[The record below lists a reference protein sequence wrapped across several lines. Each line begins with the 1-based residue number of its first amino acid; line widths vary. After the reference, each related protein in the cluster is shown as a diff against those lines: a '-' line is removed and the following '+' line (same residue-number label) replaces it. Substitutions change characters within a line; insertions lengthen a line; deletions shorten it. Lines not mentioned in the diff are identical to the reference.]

1 VEYVTP
7 DGPVQYVTPDGPV
20 QYVTP
25 DGPVQY
31 VTPDGPVEYVEPDG
45 ASGYSEPEPGGT
57 YTYREDPAAY
67 FSGSD
72 DDQASGD
79 EPPAVAEADEP
90 APAYV
95 SAPETPTSTA
105 AEPETANDIQ
115 PELLPAYDA
124 GRGPQPYVAPHDP
137 NTGAQTEPF
146 RGPFEPHP
154 AQPKLSDLA
163 DPAALPAELTP
174 YSELSRTRTVLAED
188 TVTVGGP
195 AAGSG
200 EPAHEGSKEK
210 LEKIKDLY
218 LTVEAIGDDN
228 VDKHFDEL
236 QQRQRELISDYFKE
250 TGIGTG
256 EAPAT
261 QPDQP
266 RATDPGGAD
275 PGGADPGRADPGRAD
290 PGRADR
296 DS

>member
-1 VEYVTP
+1 VEYVA
-7 DGPVQYVTPDGPV
+7 
-20 QYVTP
+20 
-25 DGPVQY
+25 
-31 VTPDGPVEYVEPDG
+31 PDGPVEYVAPDGPVEYVAPDGPVEYVAPDGPVEYVAPDGPVEYVAPLGPVEYAATDG

-67 FSGSD
+67 FPGSD
-72 DDQASGD
+72 DDQAAGD

-90 APAYV
+90 ASAFV
-95 SAPETPTSTA
+95 SAPEPASST
-105 AEPETANDIQ
+105 AEPEPTHDIE

-137 NTGAQTEPF
+137 HTGAQTEPF

-163 DPAALPAELTP
+163 DPAAPPAELTP
-174 YSELSRTRTVLAED
+174 YSELSRTRTVPAED
-188 TVTVGGP
+188 AVTAGGP
-195 AAGSG
+195 AADSG
-200 EPAHEGSKEK
+200 EPAHEGSEEK
-210 LEKIKDLY
+210 LEKIRDLY

-256 EAPAT
+256 KAPIAE
-261 QPDQP
+261 PDQP
-266 RATDPGGAD
+266 HNN
-275 PGGADPGRADPGRAD
+275 
-290 PGRADR
+290 
-296 DS
+296 